1 MRTLLPFNTKQW
13 IYASLLFCFFLLL
26 NSSFFWKQMYPI
38 AYEEEVAAAAGH
50 FQVDPFLILAVMKI
64 ESDFN
69 PDRSSPKG
77 AAGLMQLMPDTAQWI
92 QKKSG
97 QSLPHGG
104 DLHHP
109 ETNIWLGTWY
119 LSFLL
124 EKYRGDHVK
133 VLAAYNAG
141 QGNVDRWIEGKIW
154 DGQAATVD
162 NIPFG
167 ETRHYVKRAL
177 FYYERYKTI
186 YAGEFN

>member
-1 MRTLLPFNTKQW
+1 M
-13 IYASLLFCFFLLL
+13 
-26 NSSFFWKQMYPI
+26 
-38 AYEEEVAAAAGH
+38 
-50 FQVDPFLILAVMKI
+50 
-64 ESDFN
+64 
-69 PDRSSPKG
+69 
-77 AAGLMQLMPDTAQWI
+77 
-92 QKKSG
+92 
-97 QSLPHGG
+97 
-104 DLHHP
+104 
-109 ETNIWLGTWY
+109 GTWY

-124 EKYRGDHVK
+124 EKYGGDHVK